1 MGVSMQQRHMIL
13 LLAFCWFV
21 LTGAKSSYS
30 QEDKRVMRAGAAA
43 VDITPTKFPVI
54 VNGMFEQRTA
64 RGALDRLMSRALV
77 LDDGKTRLAIVV
89 VDNLMI
95 KRELLDQAKQ
105 MASKATK
112 IPPERM
118 LISATHTHSAPSVM
132 GCLGSDADPAYV
144 QFLPAQIAKSIAMAA
159 KNVVPARIGWT
170 VVQDKEHSHCRRWI
184 FRPDRV
190 RHDPFGR
197 QNVRAHMHPGHRS
210 KNHVGPSGPA
220 DPDLSLL
227 AVETADGKP
236 LAVVGNYA
244 MHYYGSGLVS
254 ADFCGRFGDKLA
266 KLIRAESSTHK
277 FVGMMSQGTSGDGM
291 WMDYGRPAVRQGLDK
306 YTEAVASLAATAYR
320 SIKFH
325 DWVPL
330 AMDEAK
336 LKLRRRVPDPK
347 RLAWA
352 KKTYPQALDTPSSGR
367 LGQRRIYAR
376 EARLLH
382 AEPEVELKLQ
392 AVRIGELGITAIPN
406 EVYAIT
412 GLKLKAQSPLAMTF
426 NIELANG
433 AQGYI
438 PPPEQHKLG
447 GYTTWPARTAG
458 LEVEAEPKIVATLVR
473 LLENV
478 ADAKRKSVVE
488 TPTDYA
494 TTILAAKP
502 LAYWRLGEMVADK
515 ATDATNRHHAK
526 FAGGV
531 AMYLPGPG
539 AAGLSAGL
547 RGNRAVHLAGGHMQA
562 SLNDLKQEY
571 TVSLWFWNGL
581 PHDVR
586 PVTGTLFAR
595 GNADAQES
603 LFVGGKVDLTSKGK
617 LVFRSGGKTFTGS
630 TPLRTKF
637 WHHATI
643 VRNKNRASV
652 YLDGNPVAE
661 INAKIEAPAAAVAVF
676 VGGNNKLN
684 QSLEGKIDEVAVFDR
699 ALTTKEMASHYAA
712 SKMTPPPRPK
722 PKQVLPAKP
731 SDAKSLKRFGD
742 AVMASKP
749 VSFWRLHDNAK
760 AARDQID
767 SHSGRYEKGARP
779 YNPGKK
785 TANFSG
791 GRMNVTVPS
800 LGNTYS
806 VEFWFR
812 NELAHHARP
821 VTGYM
826 FSRGDDGSK
835 LAAGDHLGIGGTFD
849 ATGRLIVF
857 NGNER
862 NQLLAGATE
871 LVPHSWNHV
880 VLVRD
885 QRKVFV
891 YLNGDATPEMQ
902 GDLAITY
909 PKNCRQLFIGGRND
923 NFAGFLGAIDEVAF
937 YNRALRPKEVTA
949 HFVASGVKP
958 VIQPRAAQKKMP
970 RPLTIA
976 ESLKQ
981 IKIRDGFELQLVAAE
996 PLVKDPVAIDWGPDG
1011 KLWVVEMADYPL
1023 GIDGKGKP
1031 GGRVR
1036 FLEDKNG
1043 DGRYDT
1049 STLLADGLRFPTGIL
1064 SWGNGVLVTAA
1075 PDILYL
1081 EDTDGDGKADVR
1093 ETLFTGFLEGN
1104 QQLRVNGLRWG
1115 LDNWIHCASG
1125 SHHAGHGKGNWIT
1138 SHVTNK
1144 KTKVGSRDFRIRPAA
1159 GLIDPQSGPSQYGR
1173 NRDDWGNWFGV
1184 QNSHPLWHYVLADH
1198 YIRRNRYFA
1207 PPDPRQQVVTPTN
1220 PRVYPA
1226 KPPQKRFHSFNQS
1239 GRFTSACSAMIYRD
1253 ELLFARGAQQHAFT
1267 CEPFH
1272 NLVQHNVITDHGVSF
1287 GFHRDAAETKH
1298 DFFASADRWCR
1309 PVMVRTGPDGA
1320 LWVVDMYRFM
1330 IEHPQWLP
1338 KIGKDELR
1346 PFYRFGDDRGR
1357 IYRIVPKGRSPRNVP
1372 RLDKLSAV
1380 QLVAALQSPSG
1391 WQRDMVQ
1398 RMLVAKQ
1405 DKTVVGPLVKMSRGS
1420 EQPLARLHALCTLD
1434 GLDALTAE
1442 TVQAAL
1448 GDKHPAVRRHAV
1460 RLAEGRSVDTARLAA
1475 LVNDP
1480 NAKVRLQLACTLGYS
1495 EGPRAGRALAD
1506 LAIAN
1511 SGDRYITAAVMS
1523 SINRTNLP
1531 HVLVS
1536 VITPRDG
1543 RKPPKRL
1550 VKTLFSQAAAI
1561 GEDKIIA
1568 DALGLVT
1575 HSQDGRYQPWQF
1587 SALGQMLDVLA
1598 KRNWRPDNRLD
1609 ASQLA
1614 KVHLAIKR
1622 ARGLIAASDIAEPL
1636 RAAAA
1641 CLILRQAEH
1650 RQSDMQL
1657 AIKLLA
1663 PRSPS
1668 SVQQAIVARAA
1679 DCSEKQIAAMLLT
1692 GWRSHGPALRAEI
1705 LSVVASRAMWID
1717 TLLQRLES
1725 GDVSSAEIDASMR
1738 QRLLATKSKPIRARL
1753 QKVLAGATTSDRQQV
1768 LTTYRAA
1775 LKLTGNAKRGEVL
1788 FAKQCAN
1795 CHRNGKLGSEV
1806 GPNLASLTT
1815 KTPESLLSAIIDPSA
1830 AVESKYLSYNVIT
1843 KDGKS
1848 LAGMIVTETGSSITL
1863 LAAGGKRESLL
1874 RGDIEALQSSGKSL
1888 MPDGL
1893 EKQLKPQD
1901 LSDLIEF
1908 VRNLGGKR

>member
-1 MGVSMQQRHMIL
+1 
-13 LLAFCWFV
+13 
-21 LTGAKSSYS
+21 
-30 QEDKRVMRAGAAA
+30 
-43 VDITPTKFPVI
+43 
-54 VNGMFEQRTA
+54 
-64 RGALDRLMSRALV
+64 
-77 LDDGKTRLAIVV
+77 
-89 VDNLMI
+89 
-95 KRELLDQAKQ
+95 
-105 MASKATK
+105 
-112 IPPERM
+112 
-118 LISATHTHSAPSVM
+118 
-132 GCLGSDADPAYV
+132 
-144 QFLPAQIAKSIAMAA
+144 
-159 KNVVPARIGWT
+159 
-170 VVQDKEHSHCRRWI
+170 
-184 FRPDRV
+184 
-190 RHDPFGR
+190 
-197 QNVRAHMHPGHRS
+197 
-210 KNHVGPSGPA
+210 
-220 DPDLSLL
+220 
-227 AVETADGKP
+227 
-236 LAVVGNYA
+236 
-244 MHYYGSGLVS
+244 
-254 ADFCGRFGDKLA
+254 
-266 KLIRAESSTHK
+266 
-277 FVGMMSQGTSGDGM
+277 
-291 WMDYGRPAVRQGLDK
+291 
-306 YTEAVASLAATAYR
+306 
-320 SIKFH
+320 
-325 DWVPL
+325 
-330 AMDEAK
+330 
-336 LKLRRRVPDPK
+336 
-347 RLAWA
+347 
-352 KKTYPQALDTPSSGR
+352 
-367 LGQRRIYAR
+367 
-376 EARLLH
+376 
-382 AEPEVELKLQ
+382 
-392 AVRIGELGITAIPN
+392 
-406 EVYAIT
+406 
-412 GLKLKAQSPLAMTF
+412 
-426 NIELANG
+426 
-433 AQGYI
+433 
-438 PPPEQHKLG
+438 
-447 GYTTWPARTAG
+447 
-458 LEVEAEPKIVATLVR
+458 
-473 LLENV
+473 
-478 ADAKRKSVVE
+478 
-488 TPTDYA
+488 
-494 TTILAAKP
+494 
-502 LAYWRLGEMVADK
+502 
-515 ATDATNRHHAK
+515 
-526 FAGGV
+526 
-531 AMYLPGPG
+531 MYLPGPG
-539 AAGLSAGL
+539 AAGLSTGL
-547 RGNRAVHLAGGHMQA
+547 RGNRAVHFAGGHMRS
-562 SLNDLKQEY
+562 SLDDLRQEY
-571 TVSLWFWNGL
+571 TVSIWFWNGL

-586 PVTGTLFAR
+586 PIAGTLFMR
-595 GNADAQES
+595 SKADAQEI
-603 LFVGGKVDLTSKGK
+603 LLVGGNADLTSQGK
-617 LVFRSGGKTFTGS
+617 LVLRCGGKKFVGL

-637 WHHATI
+637 WHHASI
-643 VRNKNRASV
+643 VRNKDRVSV

-661 INAKIEAPAAAVAVF
+661 INGTGEAPAAASPVF
-676 VGGNNKLN
+676 VAGGSKPD
-684 QSLEGKIDEVAVFDR
+684 QSFEGKIDEVAVFDR
-699 ALTTKEMASHYAA
+699 ALTPKEMASHYAA
-712 SKMTPPPRPK
+712 SKMTPPPQPK
-722 PKQVLPAKP
+722 PKQVLPSKP
-731 SDAKSLKRFGD
+731 SDAKSLNRYGD
-742 AVMASKP
+742 AVLASKP
-749 VSFWRLHDNAK
+749 VSFWRLHDGAK
-760 AARDQID
+760 ATASGRVARDQV
-767 SHSGRYEKGARP
+767 SGHSGRYEKGANP
-779 YNPGKK
+779 YRPGKK

-791 GRMNVTVPS
+791 GRMNAKVPS

-812 NELAHHARP
+812 NELSHHARP

-862 NQLLAGATE
+862 NQLLAGVTE

-880 VLVRD
+880 VLVRE
-885 QRKVFV
+885 QSRVAV
-891 YLNGDATPEMQ
+891 YLNGDSTPEMQ
-902 GDLAITY
+902 GNLPATY

-937 YNRALRPKEVTA
+937 YDRALRPKEVTA
-949 HFVASGVKP
+949 HFAASGAKP
-958 VIQPRAAQKKMP
+958 VIQLRAAQKQTP
-970 RPLTIA
+970 RAMTIA

-1023 GIDGKGKP
+1023 GTDGKGKP

-1036 FLEDKNG
+1036 SLEDKNG

-1064 SWGNGVLVTAA
+1064 AWGNGVLVTAA

-1093 ETLFTGFLEGN
+1093 KTLFTGFLEGN

-1144 KTKVGSRDFRIRPAA
+1144 KTQVGSRDFRIRPAA

-1198 YIRRNRYFA
+1198 YIRRNRHFA

-1253 ELLFARGAQQHAFT
+1253 ELLFSRGAQQHAFT

-1272 NLVQHNVITDHGVSF
+1272 NLVQHNVIMDDGVSF
-1287 GFHRDAAETKH
+1287 RFHRDAADTKH

-1320 LWVVDMYRFM
+1320 LWVVDMYRYM

-1338 KIGKDELR
+1338 KTGKDELR

-1357 IYRIVPKGRSPRNVP
+1357 IYRIVPKGRRPRNVP

-1391 WQRDMVQ
+1391 WQRDMAQ

-1405 DKTVVGPLVKMSRGS
+1405 DKAAVEPLAKMSRTS
-1420 EQPLARLHALCTLD
+1420 EQPLARLHALCALD
-1434 GLDALTAE
+1434 GLDALTAD

-1448 GDKHPAVRRHAV
+1448 ADKHPAVRRHAV
-1460 RLAEGRSVDTARLAA
+1460 RLSEGRSVDTARLVS

-1480 NAKVRLQLACTLGYS
+1480 NVKVRLQLACTLGYS

-1506 LAIAN
+1506 LAIA
-1511 SGDRYITAAVMS
+1511 SIGDRYITAAVMS
-1523 SINRTNLP
+1523 SINRKNLP

-1543 RKPPKRL
+1543 HKPPEQL
-1550 VKTLFSQAAAI
+1550 IKTLFSQAAAI

-1568 DALGLVT
+1568 EAIGLAT
-1575 HSQDGRYQPWQF
+1575 YSQEGRYRPWQF
-1587 SALGQMLDVLA
+1587 SALGQMLDILA
-1598 KRNWRPDNRLD
+1598 KRNRQRSLKD
-1609 ASQLA
+1609 AQLA
-1614 KVHLAIKR
+1614 KVNLAIKR
-1622 ARGLIAASDIAEPL
+1622 ARSLIATPDAAEPQ

-1641 CLILRQAEH
+1641 CLLLRQAEH
-1650 RQSDMQL
+1650 TQADMQL
-1657 AIKLLA
+1657 AKQLLV
-1663 PRSPS
+1663 PQSPK

-1679 DCSEKQIAAMLLT
+1679 NCSEKQIAAMLLT

-1705 LSVVASRAMWID
+1705 LSVVASRATWVD

-1725 GDVSSAEIDASMR
+1725 GDVSPSEIDASMR
-1738 QRLLATKSKPIRARL
+1738 QRLMTTKSKPIRSRL
-1753 QKVLAGATTSDRQQV
+1753 QKVLSGVTTSDRRQV
-1768 LTTYRAA
+1768 LAKYRAA
-1775 LKLTGNAKRGEVL
+1775 LTLTGNAKRGEVL

-1806 GPNLASLTT
+1806 GPNLASLTN
-1815 KTPESLLSAIIDPSA
+1815 KTAESLLAAIIDPSA

-1848 LAGMIVTETGSSITL
+1848 LSGIIATETGSSITL